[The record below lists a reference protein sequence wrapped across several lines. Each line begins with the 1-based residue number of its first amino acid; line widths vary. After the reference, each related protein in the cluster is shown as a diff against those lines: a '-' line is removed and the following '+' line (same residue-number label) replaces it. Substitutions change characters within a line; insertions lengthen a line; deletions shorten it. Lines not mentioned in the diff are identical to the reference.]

1 MVHIISLL
9 LVFVE
14 ITLEIKIISVI
25 FILPYLLYLC
35 SEGKKRYLLN
45 VIIII
50 FLYSLQN
57 SNFYIIL
64 LSIFGIYTLYFILL
78 SQLHYKRDNI
88 LIFMI
93 VQAVILNLVYRE
105 YLSVFTYL
113 YNFIGLYFVNYFYV
127 DILKRKK

>member
-9 LVFVE
+9 LVFIE

>member
-9 LVFVE
+9 LVFIE

-105 YLSVFTYL
+105 YLSIFTYL

>member
-9 LVFVE
+9 LVFIE
-14 ITLEIKIISVI
+14 ITLEIKIISVV
-25 FILPYLLYLC
+25 FVLPYLLYLC

-78 SQLHYKRDNI
+78 SQLHYKKDNI
-88 LIFMI
+88 LIFMT
-93 VQAVILNLVYRE
+93 VQAIILNLVYRE
-105 YLSVFTYL
+105 YLSIFIYL

>member
-9 LVFVE
+9 LVFIE
-14 ITLEIKIISVI
+14 ITLEIKIISAI

-45 VIIII
+45 VIFIV

-57 SNFYIIL
+57 NNFYVIL

-93 VQAVILNLVYRE
+93 IQAVILNLVYKE
-105 YLSVFTYL
+105 YLSVFIYL
-113 YNFIGLYFVNYFYV
+113 YNFIGLYFVNYFYIV
-127 DILKRKK
+127 TLKRKK

>member
-9 LVFVE
+9 LVFIE

-78 SQLHYKRDNI
+78 SQLHYKKDNI

>member
-105 YLSVFTYL
+105 YLSVFIYL
-113 YNFIGLYFVNYFYV
+113 YNFIGLYFVNYFYI

>member
-9 LVFVE
+9 LVFIE
-14 ITLEIKIISVI
+14 ITLEIKIISAI

-93 VQAVILNLVYRE
+93 VQAIILNLVYKE
-105 YLSVFTYL
+105 YLSVFIYL
-113 YNFIGLYFVNYFYV
+113 YNFIGLYFVNYFYI

>member
-9 LVFVE
+9 LVFIE
-14 ITLEIKIISVI
+14 ITLEIKIISAI

-78 SQLHYKRDNI
+78 SQLHYKKDNI
-88 LIFMI
+88 LIFVI
-93 VQAVILNLVYRE
+93 VQAVILNLVYKE
-105 YLSVFTYL
+105 YLSVFIYL
-113 YNFIGLYFVNYFYV
+113 YNFIGLYFVNYFYI

>member
-105 YLSVFTYL
+105 YLSIFTYL